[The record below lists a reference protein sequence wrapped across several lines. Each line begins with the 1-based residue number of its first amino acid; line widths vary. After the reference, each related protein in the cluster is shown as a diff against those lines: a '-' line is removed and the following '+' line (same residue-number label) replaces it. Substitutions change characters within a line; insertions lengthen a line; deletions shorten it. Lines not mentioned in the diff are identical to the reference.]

1 MTQNTQTT
9 VERLLAL
16 IANNQQT
23 IRTGSIKLIDHGRA
37 ANLIAAEIDRLTAE
51 AEAARQG
58 RYQEHDRVVE
68 LRGQLNAARAE
79 VERLTPAADLGVAYM
94 AYMDE
99 EVDYNDVAALQDTLE
114 TAMFRACKAAEA
126 SAAKEHK
133 P

>member
-1 MTQNTQTT
+1 MTQNTAD
-9 VERLLAL
+9 RLYLL
-16 IANNQQT
+16 LVDRLRVIGGT
-23 IRTGSIKLIDHGRA
+23 RHA
-37 ANLIAAEIDRLTAE
+37 AEDIAAEIDRLTAE

>member
-51 AEAARQG
+51 RNE
-58 RYQEHDRVVE
+58 
-68 LRGQLNAARAE
+68 ARAKLKE
-79 VERLTPAADLGVAYM
+79 CDDSTDFVQGLREAEQATLSNTQRLLGVAHTEL
-94 AYMDE
+94 AE
-99 EVDYNDVAALQDTLE
+99 ARAALSAWRT
-114 TAMFRACKAAEA
+114 MFPVNTPAEI
-126 SAAKEHK
+126 AAKLMRGG
-133 P
+133 

>member
-51 AEAARQG
+51 RNE
-58 RYQEHDRVVE
+58 
-68 LRGQLNAARAE
+68 ARAQIGE
-79 VERLTPAADLGVAYM
+79 LKAELDPWRVMFPVNTPA
-94 AYMDE
+94 E
-99 EVDYNDVAALQDTLE
+99 I
-114 TAMFRACKAAEA
+114 
-126 SAAKEHK
+126 AAKLIRGG
-133 P
+133 